1 MRAIFAA
8 PLVAAFLAV
17 PSAGFALSCMPY
29 NAIAAYND
37 AATSDDSYVVVH
49 GKLTFDESKL
59 PKVDWNRQDE
69 VKPDNYL
76 TGRIDGQ
83 SLTKAG
89 FTAQFVRDIDIN
101 VQCYGPWCGG
111 VVNGAEHLV
120 YLKRAGGAYLLE
132 TNPCGGF
139 AFGEPDRDTLQKVI
153 GCMHGKRCDAELP
166 RR

>member
-29 NAIAAYND
+29 NAIAAYKD

-69 VKPDNYL
+69 VKPDNHL

-101 VQCYGPWCGG
+101 VMCAGPWCAGLSD
-111 VVNGAEHLV
+111 GADYLV
-120 YLKRAGGAYLLE
+120 YLKKVGDGYLLE
-132 TNPCGGF
+132 NNPCGGF
-139 AFGEPDRDTLQKVI
+139 AFQDPDDDTLSKVTACI
-153 GCMHGKRCDAELP
+153 QGKRCDPALP
-166 RR
+166 WR